1 MTLETTMPTRAE
13 YREATERAHDALHD
27 WERMAGPGHPL
38 HGPIT
43 RAHDALHEVGAGVEQ
58 VVCGNADPEVAAA
71 VTELVASLQNPL
83 GCGHKVADL
92 ISAPGTVTRCGHC
105 ILEKRAVL
113 SRVRAERVD
122 GSGPLLEMLPLHTGR
137 RYLLVQTLQPH
148 PSPEEIETARE
159 QLVHVVARLEEQGVG
174 ATPIT
179 HDGSQSFDAYSFA
192 SASRPYVPQSDVER
206 NDGTLAAC
214 ARLSMQESDVIA
226 HLAAENRRLRAALLD
241 AGEMSPRKLV
251 FTIGPVPS
259 TEPQEEKPR

>member
-1 MTLETTMPTRAE
+1 MPTRAE

-58 VVCGNADPEVAAA
+58 VACGNADPEVVAA
-71 VTELVASLQNPL
+71 VTELVASLGNPI
-83 GCGHKVADL
+83 GCGHKVGDL
-92 ISAPGTVTRCGHC
+92 ISAPGTVTRCGRC

-113 SRVRAERVD
+113 SKVRAERVD

-179 HDGSQSFDAYSFA
+179 HDGSQNFDAYSFA
-192 SASRPYVPQSDVER
+192 SASRPYVPTEDQQSDPL
-206 NDGTLAAC
+206 LATC
-214 ARLSMQESDVIA
+214 ARCTMTESEVITRLLVEIR
-226 HLAAENRRLRAALLD
+226 HLRRERAETLLHTT
-241 AGEMSPRKLV
+241 PFPV
-251 FTIGPVPS
+251 VPS